1 MASGGSFAN
10 QYSIY
15 NDQIAVLED
24 YEYSRNDL
32 INEAIAG
39 TGVARK
45 DPSQVKI
52 YQFDGT
58 DWNLKSSLFEPDIL
72 ESTPYVS
79 SEEPSVIISSRTG
92 FGESLLIRNDILF
105 IGMPSLGSVK
115 LYAKESH
122 STIPGDGTWVY
133 QNDILP
139 LAVTLPTEGFGRRI
153 AFSENVL
160 IIQNNQGALFVHKKN
175 DVALKWVLDQ
185 EIYVCLL
192 YTSPS
197 QRD

>member
-1 MASGGSFAN
+1 MFKLLPLLTIFISLNCWAPHYTDYGGTRFEDWKIAPTLASGGSFAN

-139 LAVTLPTEGFGRRI
+139 
-153 AFSENVL
+153 
-160 IIQNNQGALFVHKKN
+160 
-175 DVALKWVLDQ
+175 
-185 EIYVCLL
+185 
-192 YTSPS
+192 
-197 QRD
+197 